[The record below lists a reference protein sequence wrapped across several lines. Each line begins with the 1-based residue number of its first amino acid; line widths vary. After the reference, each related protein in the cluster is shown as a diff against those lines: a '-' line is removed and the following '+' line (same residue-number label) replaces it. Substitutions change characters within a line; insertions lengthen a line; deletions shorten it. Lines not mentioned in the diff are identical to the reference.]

1 MFGFIKS
8 LKLKVTTM
16 SEISVKI
23 GIAGR
28 TYPLKINADEELNV
42 RNAEATVNSLI
53 DRLEKNY
60 QITDKQDLFSMCL
73 IQLATELEKL
83 KTEQAISTDTIATEI
98 EKLNDTLDQHLKAIV
113 L

>member
-1 MFGFIKS
+1 
-8 LKLKVTTM
+8 M

-28 TYPLKINADEELNV
+28 TYPLKINADEERNV
-42 RNAEATVNSLI
+42 KNAEATVNSLI

-83 KTEQAISTDTIATEI
+83 KTEQAISMDAVATEI
-98 EKLNDTLDQHLKAIV
+98 ALLNDTLDQHKKENV